1 MTFEELIE
9 GVKRAREGAKE
20 AFSHGREDYRE
31 ALKRAYIEEGRETDG
46 SRINQM
52 LGSNRTITMARE
64 LMGVQGPNPGI
75 LSQMFQAKPEHV
87 RARQQMGLGLSS
99 DGFTRAGQALGTLAS
114 DIVQDRGRELW
125 WLLNAPQ
132 AAANVAQ
139 EMLLHKFAPD
149 LYAADRQEING
160 KPIFGKAL
168 AKTQGLIDADGKPTA
183 GVSIAYEDIGNK
195 DEKGRPK
202 KDKVYYKRR
211 HPAGFVEALA
221 IPTGFAVNQGIG
233 LINPFGG
240 QEGYKAVLED
250 PNDPSKTSNV
260 VGEVAAKYIL
270 GKTGNL
276 LPWDE
281 FKKVRPDVSKDE
293 YMRYKA
299 FKFDNDGDMNPFDDG
314 QMILPTGILKATTDG
329 IHGAEVQFLG
339 RSLPVNTA
347 LLPAAAA
354 MAGTTLGAR
363 GIGRGRFK
371 FKGGTAQ
378 GLAGGMTGA
387 LTGMAAGNLL
397 EQERRRRN
405 QAENE
410 RDKMERLGE

>member
-9 GVKRAREGAKE
+9 GAKRAREGAKE
-20 AFSHGREDYRE
+20 SFSHGREDYRE

-52 LGSNRTITMARE
+52 LGSNRTVTMARE
-64 LMGVQGPNPGI
+64 LMGVQGPNPGL
-75 LSQMFQAKPEHV
+75 LSQLFQAKPEHV
-87 RARQQMGLGLSS
+87 RARQEMGLGLSS
-99 DGFTRAGQALGTLAS
+99 DGFTRTGQALGTIAS

-149 LYAADRQEING
+149 MYAADRQEING
-160 KPIFGKAL
+160 KPISGDAL
-168 AKTQGLIDADGKPTA
+168 AKTQGLINSNGKPIA
-183 GVSIAYEDIGNK
+183 GVNISYEDIGNK
-195 DEKGRPK
+195 DKKGRPI

-233 LINPFGG
+233 LMNPLGG

-250 PNDPSKTSNV
+250 PDDPSKTNNV
-260 VGEVAAKYIL
+260 LGEIAAKYVL

-299 FKFDNDGDMNPFDDG
+299 FKFDNDGDVNPFDDG
-314 QMILPTGILKATTDG
+314 QVILPTGIIKATTDG

-347 LLPAAAA
+347 LLPAATA

-363 GIGRGRFK
+363 GFRGR
-371 FKGGTAQ
+371 KGGTTQ
-378 GLAGGMTGA
+378 GLIGGMAGA
-387 LTGMAAGNLL
+387 LTGMATGNLL

-410 RDKMERLGE
+410 RDKMERLGG